1 MSNIIMLSESNND
14 NGELVYVDNNLLT
27 KFIEDFENKSIDE
40 NNYPKY
46 YEALMNTVYE
56 KPSLDH
62 FGNIDNDFNAISI
75 LTSDAFYRVDMNAFK
90 TGETD
95 EYGDHIYS
103 YDFSLQKN
111 SIFNKDYL
119 FDDEKVIQ
127 DFILEN
133 LEEKNN
139 DELRDFLENNPE
151 ALHYTQ
157 SSKIADFLLDSGVN
171 PEVNNYRMC
180 NALEERLFNCN
191 NQPKNNFM
199 GEDILIMKKLI
210 DHGVDY
216 QRVLSVL
223 PDNVKSYAIQNEQE
237 NILSKIEYENNEPK
251 RKPRI

>member
-14 NGELVYVDNNLLT
+14 NGELVYVEDNLLT

-40 NNYPKY
+40 SNYPKY

-62 FGNIDNDFNAISI
+62 LGNIDNDFNAISI
-75 LTSDAFYRVDMNAFK
+75 LTSDTFYRVDMNAFK
-90 TGETD
+90 TGKTD

-111 SIFNKDYL
+111 SIFNKDYI
-119 FDDEKVIQ
+119 FDDEKVIE
-127 DFILEN
+127 DFILES

-139 DELRDFLENNPE
+139 DELKEFIENNPE

-157 SSKIADFLLDSGVN
+157 SAKIADFLLDSGMN
-171 PEVNNYRMC
+171 PEANNYRMC
-180 NALEERLFNCN
+180 NALEERLFNSN
-191 NQPKNNFM
+191 NQPKNDFM
-199 GEDILIMKKLI
+199 GEDIIIMKKLI
-210 DHGVDY
+210 DHDVDY

-223 PDNVKSYAIQNEQE
+223 PDHIKSYAIQNEQE
-237 NILSKIEYENNEPK
+237 KILSKAEFKNNEPK